1 MSDLVIQNDGLSL
14 DEIAAQLGSASSSS
28 GPSIPTLGMNYDGE
42 NGPMGA
48 FYLKQGPDSVYATDN
63 VRLRVFSNHIQY
75 QHWDDENNLVNK
87 SLLVLNQ
94 REEARD
100 QLGGIM
106 CGMPTYEESIEMTPE
121 QKGKYKGRDRYRII
135 RALISY
141 TGKTSDGKEV
151 TLENEPCVLSLKRNN
166 YGPFFFDVVKKMPK
180 GMNLWDFEC
189 ILSKETLQS
198 KMGKKFY
205 VMHFAPQFGSPITM
219 DQMTYDSLAHITGLI
234 TSENKRID
242 EAYKKVLEIEADEE
256 AATQIMDAV
265 DTLEADYQVA

>member
-1 MSDLVIQNDGLSL
+1 MSDLVTQNDGLSL
-14 DEIAAQLGSASSSS
+14 EQMAEQLGSASTSS

-48 FYLKQGPDSVYATDN
+48 FYLKKGPDSVYATEN
-63 VRLRVFSNHIQY
+63 VRLRVFSNHVQY
-75 QHWDDENNLVNK
+75 QHWDEENNLVNK
-87 SLLVLNQ
+87 SLLIKNQ

-100 QLGGIM
+100 MLGGIM

-121 QKGKYKGRDRYRII
+121 QKSNYKGRDRYRIV

-141 TGKTSDGKEV
+141 TGKTKDGLKV
-151 TLENEPCVLSLKRNN
+151 TVENEPCVLSLKRNN
-166 YGPFFFDVVKKMPK
+166 YGPFYHDVVKKMPK

-219 DQMTYDSLAHITGLI
+219 DQMTYDSLAHITTLI
-234 TSENKRID
+234 SSENKRID
-242 EAYKKVLEIEADEE
+242 EAYKKVLHIEADEE
-256 AATQIMDAV
+256 AAAQIMDAV
-265 DTLEADYQVA
+265 ETLDADYKVA